1 MSEQSTLSS
10 LRTAVAGAG
19 GSGGAEAAGPRTEI
33 RAVPL
38 RHTGRWITSAVL
50 VFLLIFLIQGWSA
63 NPRMQWATVGDHLF
77 APVVLE
83 GLGTT
88 LMLTALA
95 MVIGIAGGIVLAV
108 LRMSANP
115 ILTNLSWLY
124 IWVFRGTPLLVQL
137 LFWYFL
143 SAVIPKVGLG
153 IPWGPTFVEFDT
165 NRLITQLTAAVL
177 GLGLHEAAYMAEIVR
192 AGIASVDDGQTE
204 AAHALGMTRRQTLR
218 RIVLPQAL
226 RMIIPPTGNQA
237 ISMLKTTSLVF
248 AIAVPELLTSI
259 QGIYSRNFQQIP
271 LLTVACI
278 WYLVA
283 TSVLN
288 VGQYYLERRYQRG
301 ASRDLPPTPMQR
313 LRANFAVRK
322 GALQDARRDADPAAG
337 ADSRPGVGPDAG
349 PDVGPGAKE
358 SQS

>member
-1 MSEQSTLSS
+1 MSGRPVT
-10 LRTAVAGAG
+10 
-19 GSGGAEAAGPRTEI
+19 AEADGTAPAKGPADGDRI

-38 RHTGRWITSAVL
+38 RHPGRWVTSAVL
-50 VFLLIFLIQGWSA
+50 IFVLVFLVQGWAA
-63 NPRMQWATVGDHLF
+63 NPRMQWATVGEFLF

-83 GLGTT
+83 GLRTT
-88 LMLTALA
+88 LLLTVAA
-95 MVIGIAGGIVLAV
+95 MAIGIAGGVVVAV

-115 ILTNLSWLY
+115 VLARLSAFY

-143 SAVIPKVGLG
+143 SAIVPVIGFGV
-153 IPWGPTFVEFDT
+153 PWGPTFFQVDT
-165 NRLITQLTAAVL
+165 NRLITQMTAAVL

-192 AGIASVDDGQTE
+192 AGLDSVDEGQSE

-226 RMIIPPTGNQA
+226 RLIIPPTGNQA

-259 QGIYSRNFQQIP
+259 QGIYSRNFQQVP
-271 LLTVACI
+271 LLAVACV

-288 VGQYYLERRYQRG
+288 VGQHYLERRFRRGDGRATAQRRRRQ
-301 ASRDLPPTPMQR
+301 AVTP
-313 LRANFAVRK
+313 FEE
-322 GALQDARRDADPAAG
+322 P
-337 ADSRPGVGPDAG
+337 
-349 PDVGPGAKE
+349 
-358 SQS
+358 QS